1 MQKVLKCGC
10 KDTNIF
16 RQNNFFDKFRC
27 ILYSCKST
35 ESKILSAKS
44 DCNFFFAVNCIFKK
58 KTDVWVHSNPFF
70 PPKTSVTKKTA
81 IGCAKDANGRVLFFA
96 PI

>member
-35 ESKILSAKS
+35 ENKILSVKS
-44 DCNFFFAVNCIFKK
+44 DCYFFFAVNCIFKK
-58 KTDVWVHSNPFF
+58 KRPFGYLQIHF
-70 PPKTSVTKKTA
+70 FAPKTSVTKKTA
-81 IGCAKDANGRVLFFA
+81 IGCAKDTNGRVLFFA

>member
-44 DCNFFFAVNCIFKK
+44 NCYFFLRSTAFLRK
-58 KTDVWVHSNPFF
+58 KTDVWVHANPFF
-70 PPKTSVTKKTA
+70 CLQDISDKKTA
-81 IGCAKDANGRVLFFA
+81 IGCAKDTNGSVLFFA